1 MNYYQAYG
9 LIIRSE
15 LRLDELIVVDEQP
28 YDLALLINKMPAHIE
43 RAVTENQI
51 RGFDASEIWFKVNNI
66 GIFYIKDG
74 QQIIIKPEKEASLIR
89 VKQFIY
95 GRCFAYAL
103 LQRDVVALHGATVNL
118 LGEAVMIVGNSG
130 AGKST
135 LTSAFRQDGHGF
147 ICDDVSPINHQF
159 MERLCVTP
167 AFPVQ
172 RVHQSTME
180 EQNYDLTQHD
190 YIEYSEGKRIYLV
203 STRDHFAKTPIPLKI
218 IVEIQP
224 TEESEVSLEEL
235 KGQEKIHTV
244 YRNIFGSRARAK
256 IGLNAEYFK
265 KCTEIA
271 KQTPVYRMKRP
282 HGQYTVDRQKELLY
296 QLLA

>member
-28 YDLALLINKMPAHIE
+28 YDLELLINKMPAHIE

-130 AGKST
+130 AGK
-135 LTSAFRQDGHGF
+135 
-147 ICDDVSPINHQF
+147 
-159 MERLCVTP
+159 
-167 AFPVQ
+167 
-172 RVHQSTME
+172 
-180 EQNYDLTQHD
+180 
-190 YIEYSEGKRIYLV
+190 
-203 STRDHFAKTPIPLKI
+203 
-218 IVEIQP
+218 
-224 TEESEVSLEEL
+224 
-235 KGQEKIHTV
+235 
-244 YRNIFGSRARAK
+244 
-256 IGLNAEYFK
+256 
-265 KCTEIA
+265 
-271 KQTPVYRMKRP
+271 
-282 HGQYTVDRQKELLY
+282 
-296 QLLA
+296 